1 MAIGAGKLQP
11 ATRYREFTR
20 QLDAIPANERLR
32 HVLDERLCDRRHK
45 PQAGGTQA
53 STRAAGDQ
61 G

>member
-1 MAIGAGKLQP
+1 VQGNYSQ

-32 HVLDERLCDRRHK
+32 HVLDEGLCDCRHK

-61 G
+61 A